1 MRGTVK
7 CCHEHVRESFCTSCH
22 DERRASFWANGLA
35 PLHCSLLSALTHSFS
50 SRDPSPALPQIR
62 DYDNQKAALTELEA
76 EVSKVRTVIT
86 ELESEFTILKAE
98 RDQAQGI
105 IKEIMKKIEACSE
118 DLKGLEKEQNDA
130 VNAKNDVLASLD
142 KARNEMND
150 SMVDYRDNRSFS
162 LKVRDMVTAGQV
174 EEARA
179 LCKAQVDEYTAK
191 LASDSTFCKE
201 YHSLWAQ
208 QRRYPISDLLPSSS
222 TTAREPKAD
231 AGGKGAAGGKGG
243 KGAKGAAAPPPK
255 PQGAEKAK
263 LLIEQL
269 MAQAQAE
276 ASRITSG
283 RRAVDDAAEE
293 SAESEPDEPAAP
305 EPVAVPE
312 PVKAKPSV
320 SARPA
325 DVLKAVE
332 LPKIEDVEF
341 VPPVIARSAPAGAA
355 SSPEEKEKLRE
366 EQRRKAQEAEER
378 KRKAAELKDKKRK
391 EAEARRVEDEE
402 RRRVEA
408 AEAAARAKQQAAAK
422 AAAEAEARRKAEAL
436 AAQRKAELAA
446 VGNPA
451 AKVIAQSQKVS
462 AAKAKPKSASKDPL
476 SYLALL
482 KKRDVQIYIVLAVIA
497 LIILVL
503 SIMAARS

>member
-1 MRGTVK
+1 M
-7 CCHEHVRESFCTSCH
+7 
-22 DERRASFWANGLA
+22 
-35 PLHCSLLSALTHSFS
+35 
-50 SRDPSPALPQIR
+50 
-62 DYDNQKAALTELEA
+62 
-76 EVSKVRTVIT
+76 RTVIT

-130 VNAKNDVLASLD
+130 VTAKNDVLASLD

-191 LASDSTFCKE
+191 LAGDSSFRNE

-283 RRAVDDAAEE
+283 RRAMDDAAED
-293 SAESEPDEPAAP
+293 SAESEPEEPAAP
-305 EPVAVPE
+305 EPVAVLPE

-341 VPPVIARSAPAGAA
+341 VPPVIARSAPAGATSA
-355 SSPEEKEKLRE
+355 PEEKEKLRE

-378 KRKAAELKDKKRK
+378 KRKAAELKEKKRK
-391 EAEARRVEDEE
+391 EAEVRRVEDEE

-408 AEAAARAKQQAAAK
+408 VEAAARAKQQAAAK
-422 AAAEAEARRKAEAL
+422 AAAEAEQRRKAEAL

-503 SIMAARS
+503 SILAARS